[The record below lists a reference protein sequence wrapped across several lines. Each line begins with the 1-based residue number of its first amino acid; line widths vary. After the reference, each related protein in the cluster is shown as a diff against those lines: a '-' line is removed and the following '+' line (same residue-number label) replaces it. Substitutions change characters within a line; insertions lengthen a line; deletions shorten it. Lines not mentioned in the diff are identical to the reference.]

1 MGYQKLDLWITKR
14 QTGLSD
20 VQEASLKYYI
30 DYMTSINHSLSFA
43 AAKAFAYEQL
53 LKIVTA
59 QTGLTRRQI
68 LVIIGSGT

>member
-1 MGYQKLDLWITKR
+1 M
-14 QTGLSD
+14 
-20 VQEASLKYYI
+20 QEASLKYYI

-43 AAKAFAYEQL
+43 AANAFAYEQL

-59 QTGLTRRQI
+59 QTGLTRRHI